1 MTTNEVFDEI
11 CAMKQEYDRQR
22 NVSEITES
30 ELRIRCGEDVSEVLT
45 ALLALGKIEMGR
57 TINSRWIR
65 IKR

>member
-11 CAMKQEYDRQR
+11 CAMKEEYDKQL

-45 ALLALGKIEMGR
+45 ALLALGKIEIGQ

-65 IKR
+65 IKQ

>member
-45 ALLALGKIEMGR
+45 ALLALGK
-57 TINSRWIR
+57 
-65 IKR
+65 